1 MPRGQRVP
9 ALISK
14 RRGSVASAGRRTF
27 SAAYAGS
34 CTSCAAAILP
44 GDAVFYATGNEGVSG
59 ADCCGDRADADLVVT
74 HRSAEHET
82 YVEDEL
88 VLNPTEF
95 AKVLPRGRTATDAC
109 PRCHIIPSSSGACDC
124 G

>member
-1 MPRGQRVP
+1 MPQGQRVP
-9 ALISK
+9 ALVTK

-27 SAAYAGS
+27 TAAFAGS

-44 GDAVFYATGNEGVSG
+44 GDAVFYAAGNEGVSG

-74 HRSAEHET
+74 HSSAEHDT
-82 YVEDEL
+82 EDD
-88 VLNPTEF
+88 TEDDLTVDIG
-95 AKVLPRGRTATDAC
+95 KVMPRGRTAADAC
-109 PRCHIIPSSSGACDC
+109 PRCRIIPSSNGACDC